1 MPHLLPIRFE
11 APQLQIANAAASQ
24 WYIPLQSQKLLEHLA
39 GPADSTFKRSK
50 GKIAKIVSLAA
61 A

>member
-39 GPADSTFKRSK
+39 GPADSTFKDPR
-50 GKIAKIVSLAA
+50 AKLPKL
-61 A
+61 